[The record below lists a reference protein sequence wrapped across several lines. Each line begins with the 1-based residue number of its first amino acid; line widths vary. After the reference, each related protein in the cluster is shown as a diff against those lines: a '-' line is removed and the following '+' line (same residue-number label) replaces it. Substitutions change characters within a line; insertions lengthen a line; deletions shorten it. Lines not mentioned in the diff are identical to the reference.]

1 MITGVQTTAVLTR
14 LEQFH
19 TMLTLD
25 EAVEILT
32 GKGPSLS
39 KRVRRKAAN
48 LWRDINLAA
57 SAPFRKV
64 IDVID
69 GRVMYPVN
77 ELELFLRR
85 SRKVGFIEQLG
96 LDVPYYDFED
106 GEIRLISTDLVAALK
121 GEPPLEFPDCIAELR
136 KGVPQSEDRK
146 SDGNP

>member
-1 MITGVQTTAVLTR
+1 MIAGVQNTAALTR
-14 LEQFH
+14 LEQLH

-39 KRVRRKAAN
+39 KRARRKAAN
-48 LWRDINLAA
+48 LWRDISLAA

-64 IDVID
+64 VDVID
-69 GRVMYPVN
+69 GQVMYPVN

-96 LDVPYYDFED
+96 MEVPFYDFED

-136 KGVPQSEDRK
+136 KGAPQSEGRH
-146 SDGNP
+146 SAGNP